1 MLLFWAIYLPLYVSV
16 IMRVFGWMVI
26 TADSGM
32 INTALLALRIVDQP
46 VRMLYEVEGMTLGI
60 LHRYLPLMIVPLVAA
75 LQKLDDELL
84 KASANLGAGRWY
96 TWRRV
101 VLPMSLPGVVAGIQL
116 VFAGV
121 LSDYVLP
128 SLMGTTR
135 FPMVAPAIFYEA
147 ATNGS
152 WATAG
157 AMGTLVLAAVALFLF
172 CANRAPKAGR
182 AMGEHAIAMRAAA
195 ATPSL
200 PARCYAAL
208 VVLFLIGPILIGV
221 VVAFSSGDRLEFP
234 PPGLSLRWFREAL
247 RTPQFMEGLW
257 NSVIIAAGSAA
268 LATLAG
274 TGAAIALNHYRFFGR
289 SAVQALVMLPITLPG
304 IVLGLGLLFMLQ
316 PLRA

>member
-1 MLLFWAIYLPLYVSV
+1 MRSRAYAPWLWLLPAGALIIPFFLLPLGVVARNSVYRDDPMRFVIPDFTLANYVRVLSDQYYLQVFGNTLLIAAIVSLIALVVAYPFAQLLARVAGRSRVLLFWAIYLPLYVSV

-32 INTALLALRIVDQP
+32 INTALLALRVVDQP

-101 VLPMSLPGVVAGIQL
+101 VLPLSLPGVIAGTQL

-157 AMGTLVLAAVALFLF
+157 AMGTLVLVVVALFLVA
-172 CANRAPKAGR
+172 ANRALKRFAPWA
-182 AMGEHAIAMRAAA
+182 
-195 ATPSL
+195 S
-200 PARCYAAL
+200 
-208 VVLFLIGPILIGV
+208 
-221 VVAFSSGDRLEFP
+221 
-234 PPGLSLRWFREAL
+234 
-247 RTPQFMEGLW
+247 
-257 NSVIIAAGSAA
+257 
-268 LATLAG
+268 TL
-274 TGAAIALNHYRFFGR
+274 
-289 SAVQALVMLPITLPG
+289 
-304 IVLGLGLLFMLQ
+304 
-316 PLRA
+316 

>member
-1 MLLFWAIYLPLYVSV
+1 MRSRAYAPWLWLLPAGALIIPFFLLPLGVVARNSVYRDDPMRFVIPDFTLANYVKVLSDQYYLQVFGNTLLIAAIVSLIALVVAYPFAQLLARVSGRSRVLLFWAIYLPLYVSV

-32 INTALLALRIVDQP
+32 INTALLALHVVDQP

-101 VLPMSLPGVVAGIQL
+101 ILPLSLPGVVAGTQL

-157 AMGTLVLAAVALFLF
+157 AMGTLVLAAVALFLVG
-172 CANRAPKAGR
+172 ANRALKRFAPWA
-182 AMGEHAIAMRAAA
+182 
-195 ATPSL
+195 S
-200 PARCYAAL
+200 
-208 VVLFLIGPILIGV
+208 
-221 VVAFSSGDRLEFP
+221 
-234 PPGLSLRWFREAL
+234 
-247 RTPQFMEGLW
+247 
-257 NSVIIAAGSAA
+257 
-268 LATLAG
+268 TL
-274 TGAAIALNHYRFFGR
+274 
-289 SAVQALVMLPITLPG
+289 
-304 IVLGLGLLFMLQ
+304 
-316 PLRA
+316 